1 VMLPRI
7 REFYGLEKLW
17 DVRPPQREPAPA

>member
-7 REFYGLEKLW
+7 REFYALEKLW
-17 DVRPPQREPAPA
+17 DVRSGERGA